1 MAQATGTLNQVCL
14 RTLGVAEPHTLQRYL
29 SLGGYEQFKR
39 IVTDKVKA
47 TDIISQIKLSG
58 LRGRG
63 GAGFP
68 TGLKWSF
75 MPRYY
80 DGTKYLVCNSDEGE
94 PGTFKD
100 RDI

>member
-1 MAQATGTLNQVCL
+1 MAERIILTKHADH
-14 RTLGVAEPHTLQRYL
+14 PDSHTINHYV
-29 SLGGYEQFKR
+29 SVGGYEPLKKSLKR
-39 IVTDKVKA
+39 TAEEIVNEVKE
-47 TDIISQIKLSG
+47 SG

-75 MPRYY
+75 VPKT
-80 DGTKYLVCNSDEGE
+80 DKPKYLICNGDEGE

-100 RDI
+100 RKLLENLP